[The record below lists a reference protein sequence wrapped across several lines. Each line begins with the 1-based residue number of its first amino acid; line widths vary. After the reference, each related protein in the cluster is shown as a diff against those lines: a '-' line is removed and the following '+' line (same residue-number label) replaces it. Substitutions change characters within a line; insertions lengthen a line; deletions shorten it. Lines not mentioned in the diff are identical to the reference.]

1 MPVEVPNIGSR
12 VRVTTRDKEYYVY
25 ATKEWR
31 DTTMEGIVEKSVFK
45 DPFYFALRTGN
56 EFYPVS
62 EFNAKSERI
71 VKIEYITGS
80 STLIST
86 ETKAWKIV
94 SKGKVYLVT
103 RIAGKFNCS
112 CKGFEFRRDCK
123 HVGAVGKRK

>member
-1 MPVEVPNIGSR
+1 MMPVEVPKIGSR

-62 EFNAKSERI
+62 EFNAKSERL

-80 STLIST
+80 ATQIST
-86 ETKAWKIV
+86 ETKAWKIQ

-103 RIAGKFNCS
+103 RIAGKFNCT

-123 HVGAVGKRK
+123 HIGAVGKK

>member
-80 STLIST
+80 STQIST

-123 HVGAVGKRK
+123 HVGFVGKRK

>member
-1 MPVEVPNIGSR
+1 MPVEVPKIGSR

-45 DPFYFALRTGN
+45 EPFYFALRTGN

-62 EFNAKSERI
+62 EFNAKSERL

-80 STLIST
+80 ATQVST
-86 ETKAWKIV
+86 ETKAWKIQ
-94 SKGKVYLVT
+94 SKDKIYLVT
-103 RIAGKFNCS
+103 RIGGKFNCT

-123 HVGAVGKRK
+123 HIGAVGKK

>member
-1 MPVEVPNIGSR
+1 MPVEVPKIGSR

-80 STLIST
+80 STQIST
-86 ETKAWKIV
+86 ETKAWKIQ